1 MYDLL
6 MDVMFP
12 QQACSLCQRP
22 GLFWSRKPWCADC
35 DQEIIQLGSNK
46 DHCLVCGKY
55 LCNGGNLCADCRE
68 MAPPFFVARAVGPYE
83 GKIKKAIKLLK
94 FVGQRNLARRMG
106 EMMAAVIKHEPDFQG
121 IDLMV
126 SVPITNNSLAQRG
139 FNQAELL
146 AARISHCLKIPEKN
160 DILIR
165 IRETPSQRELTRE
178 LREENLKNAFCLKND
193 RQIRDKKILL
203 VDDVYTT
210 GSTIR
215 ECTKTLLTGGAKE
228 VVVIVWAAGQG
239 Y

>member
-22 GLFWSRKPWCADC
+22 GLFWSRKPWCTDC
-35 DQEIIQLGSNK
+35 DQEMKELDRSK
-46 DHCLVCGKY
+46 SHCSVCGKY
-55 LCNGGNLCADCRE
+55 LCSGGDLCADCKE
-68 MAPPFFVARAVGPYE
+68 TAPPFFIARAVGPYE
-83 GKIKKAIKLLK
+83 GKIKKSIKLLK

-106 EMMAAVIKHEPDFQG
+106 EMMADVVKDEPRFAG
-121 IDLMV
+121 INLIV
-126 SVPITNNSLAQRG
+126 PVPITQNSLMQRG

-146 AARISHCLKIPEKN
+146 ANRIGHCLKKPVKS

-178 LREENLKNAFCLKND
+178 LREENLKDAFCLKSN
-193 RQIRDKKILL
+193 RAIEDKRILL

-210 GSTIR
+210 GSTTR
-215 ECTKTLLTGGAKE
+215 ECTKVLMAGGACE
-228 VVVIVWAAGQG
+228 VAVVTWAAGQG

>member
-1 MYDLL
+1 MFDLL

-35 DQEIIQLGSNK
+35 DQEIRRLDSSRS
-46 DHCLVCGKY
+46 HCSICGKY
-55 LCNGGNLCADCRE
+55 LCSGGDICADCKE
-68 MAPPFFVARAVGPYE
+68 TAPPFFVARAVGPYE
-83 GKIKKAIKLLK
+83 GKIKKSIKLLK

-106 EMMAAVIKHEPDFQG
+106 EMMACIVKEDPRYQD
-121 IDLMV
+121 IDLIV
-126 SVPITNNSLAQRG
+126 PVPITQNSLMQRG

-146 AARISHCLKIPEKN
+146 ANRIGQCLKKTVKS

-178 LREENLKNAFCLKND
+178 LREENLKNAFCLKSCRPVEN
-193 RQIRDKKILL
+193 KKILL

-210 GSTIR
+210 GSTTR
-215 ECTKTLLTGGAKE
+215 ECTKVLLEGGARE
-228 VVVIVWAAGQG
+228 VVVITWAAGQG